1 MTEEGA
7 RGKAG
12 EGGKEEEGQGRIPP
26 ALGVDFA
33 GTKGT
38 VPALQKVRGRSGPP
52 VHGKTEHRP
61 PRGLPPPPLPGF
73 VRAALVE
80 LPFPWRAQQ
89 RRRARVRCF
98 RRESAPNKPAV
109 LSKKETNVSDPP
121 TFSAE

>member
-38 VPALQKVRGRSGPP
+38 VPALQKV
-52 VHGKTEHRP
+52 HGKMEHRP

-73 VRAALVE
+73 VRL
-80 LPFPWRAQQ
+80 LWLSCR
-89 RRRARVRCF
+89 F
-98 RRESAPNKPAV
+98 RGERSSGGERGFA
-109 LSKKETNVSDPP
+109 VSDE
-121 TFSAE
+121 SRLQINRLC